1 MTLEEALKLAD
12 ETAPELLMKTAGA
25 VAALEK
31 IAPGFVPDVYR
42 GFEEVAEYVTEKT
55 AANWGGLGASVG
67 GAVLGGLGVSIAGD
81 LYDVA
86 KRGLSAGRNFRRI
99 MDANPSLKHD
109 VDPARL
115 KPAFDAIH
123 RYAPEMTADP
133 MVGGSL
139 LRAIT
144 ELPPGSEHSL
154 ISNIISARKNLGDA
168 RKNNLRLENNPYAT
182 ITSGKES
189 KGGGLLGSGDR

>member
-1 MTLEEALKLAD
+1 MTLEEAIKLAD
-12 ETAPELLMKTAGA
+12 DAAPELVMKTAGA
-25 VAALEK
+25 VAALET
-31 IAPGFVPDVYR
+31 IAPGFVPDVLAE
-42 GFEEVAEYVTEKT
+42 FEEVATYVSEKT
-55 AANWGGLGASVG
+55 AANWGGLGTSIG

-86 KRGLSAGRNFRRI
+86 KRGLSAGKNFRRI
-99 MDANPSLKHD
+99 MEANPSLKHD

-154 ISNIISARKNLGDA
+154 ISNIITARKNLGDA
-168 RKNNLRLENNPYAT
+168 RKSHIRLENQPY
-182 ITSGKES
+182 SKEFQDGGSS
-189 KGGGLLGSGDR
+189 KGPLRD